1 MKRLLMSLAL
11 LVGGIAGRAEEEKP
25 LNEGLQ
31 VFAPVLGKVF
41 KGEMSGSTPEKPI
54 HDVVKYE
61 RALNGTAVR
70 SFHSINDGA
79 YGGETLVRWD
89 GEAGKLVFHYFTTQG
104 FMTTGHMEVKDGE
117 LHSWEQVVDPDKAGG
132 VTEVRAVSTIS
143 AERITVKSEYRK
155 DGEWIPGHTATYYP
169 APEAKVNFR

>member
-1 MKRLLMSLAL
+1 MKHLLIGLLMLTNGVLWA
-11 LVGGIAGRAEEEKP
+11 APEEKP
-25 LNEGLQ
+25 LNPNLE
-31 VFAPVLGKVF
+31 VFVPVLGKVF
-41 KGEMSGSTPEKPI
+41 KGEMGNSTPEQPV
-54 HDVVKYE
+54 HDVVMYE

-89 GEAGKLVFHYFTTQG
+89 DEAGKLVFHYFTTEG
-104 FMTTGHMEVKDGE
+104 FMTTGHMEVKGDE
-117 LHSWEQVVDPDKAGG
+117 LHSWEKVVDPAKAGG

-155 DGEWIPGHTATYYP
+155 DGEWIPGHTATYTP
-169 APEAKVNFR
+169 APDAKVNFR